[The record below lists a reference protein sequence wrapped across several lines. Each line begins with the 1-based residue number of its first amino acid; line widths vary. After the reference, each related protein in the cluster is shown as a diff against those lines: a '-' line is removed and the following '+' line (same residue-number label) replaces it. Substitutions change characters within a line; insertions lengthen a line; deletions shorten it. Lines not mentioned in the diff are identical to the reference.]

1 MADKRDYYE
10 VLGVPKTAD
19 DEAIKKAYRKMAK
32 KHHPDLHP
40 GDKEAEDRF
49 KELNEAY
56 EVLSDEQKRAQYDQ
70 FGFEQP
76 GAGFGGGYSDFG
88 GFGGFEDIFS
98 SFFGGGFGGGAQR
111 SGPMRG
117 EDLHYE
123 ISISFKEAAK
133 GCSKELNVT
142 RHETCG
148 VCQGSGCKEGCQPQ
162 TCPTC
167 KGTGQ
172 VRMTQNTVMG
182 HIQHVQTCRN
192 CGGTGKIIQDP
203 CGKCGGKGQ
212 VRTTKRR
219 TVRIPAGIDDGQVIR
234 ISGQGELGQ
243 RGGPP
248 GDLQVLVRV
257 KPHKYFVRKGTDL
270 YCQVPVS
277 ITQAALGTELDVPT
291 LDKPVKYSVPEGTQP
306 GTMFR
311 IKGKGIPSIRTGVK
325 GDLYVEINVEV
336 PKRLDE
342 KQKELL
348 RQFDATITGRE
359 YEQKKSFFER
369 MKSVF
374 T

>member
-10 VLGVPKTAD
+10 VLGVPRTAD
-19 DEAIKKAYRKMAK
+19 DEAIKKAYRQMAK

-40 GDKEAEDRF
+40 GDKEAEERF
-49 KELNEAY
+49 KEVNEAY
-56 EVLSDEQKRAQYDQ
+56 EVLSDEQKRARYDQ

-76 GAGFGGGYSDFG
+76 GAGFEGGFTDFS

-98 SFFGGGFGGGAQR
+98 SFFGGGFRGSAQR
-111 SGPMRG
+111 SGPIRG

-123 ISISFKEAAK
+123 VSISFKEAAK
-133 GCSKELNVT
+133 GCSEELNVT
-142 RHETCG
+142 RHETCS
-148 VCQGSGCKEGCQPQ
+148 VCHGSGCKEGCQPQ
-162 TCPTC
+162 NCPAC

-172 VRMTQNTVMG
+172 VRVTQNTVMG
-182 HIQHVQTCRN
+182 QIQHVQTCRN
-192 CGGTGKIIQDP
+192 CGGTGKVVTDP

-212 VRTTKRR
+212 IRTTKRR
-219 TVRIPAGIDDGQVIR
+219 TIRIPAGIDDGQVIR
-234 ISGQGELGQ
+234 VSGQGEPGQ

-336 PKRLDE
+336 PKKLDE

-348 RQFDATITGRE
+348 RQFDATITGKE

-369 MKSVF
+369 MKSAF
-374 T
+374 N